1 MTRKVKISFLILVWS
16 IVAVQI
22 FINYQQSHQKQEEA
36 VTAFSV
42 VENDVIE
49 ERIAGYGYL
58 GRMELSDGTKEQM
71 LKNLADKL
79 DLDTSYEMYSS
90 KGDDYERLE
99 LVHKK
104 GITEITLKLISMET
118 IEKTAG
124 SKEDGVEAEQYVL
137 MNIDTGESVEQGKAY
152 YDMVR
157 QVYDEIGVK
166 GTVNLEIMME
176 RAGNLMSDAKRE
188 MESLLDKLDAVIVE
202 EMYENGI
209 CTIYGY
215 RQEEESYLMHK
226 GEKTNVQLVMTYDEE
241 HDKTYVKVGIPMV
254 NSSY

>member
-1 MTRKVKISFLILVWS
+1 M
-16 IVAVQI
+16 QI
-22 FINYQQSHQKQEEA
+22 FINYQQSHQKQEES

-42 VENDVIE
+42 VENNVIE
-49 ERIAGYGYL
+49 ERIAGYGCL
-58 GRMELSDGTKEQM
+58 GRMEISDETKEQM

-79 DLDTSYEMYSS
+79 GLDTSYEMSS
-90 KGDDYERLE
+90 SIGEDYERLE
-99 LVHKK
+99 LVHMK
-104 GITEITLKLISMET
+104 GITEITLQLISMEAT
-118 IEKTAG
+118 DRTAG
-124 SKEDGVEAEQYVL
+124 SKEDGVEAEQYIL
-137 MNIDTGESVEQGKAY
+137 MNIDTGESVEKGKAY

-157 QVYDEIGVK
+157 QIYDEIGVK

-176 RAGNLMSDAKRE
+176 RTGNLMPEAGEE
-188 MESLLDKLDAVIVE
+188 MKSLLDKLDAAIVE
-202 EMYENGI
+202 EIYENGI

-226 GEKTNVQLVMTYDEE
+226 GEKTNVQLVMTHDEE